1 MARRVFFS
9 FHYEKDVWRAS
20 NVRNS
25 HVVDGTSAA
34 GFQDGS
40 LWEEAKKKGEKAV
53 QKLIEDGLSGTS
65 VTCVLIGAETASRPW
80 VDYEIKRSIERG
92 SGLLGVYI
100 DQIKDSGGKVSARG
114 AIPKRLQDVGAPVYV
129 WDRDKFG
136 VWVEAAAKKAGK

>member
-25 HVVDGTSAA
+25 HVVDGTAAA

-40 LWEEAKKKGEKAV
+40 LWEEAKKKGDKAI
-53 QKLIEDGLSGTS
+53 QKLIDDGLAGTS
-65 VTCVLIGAETASRPW
+65 VTCVLIGAETASRTW
-80 VDYEIKRSIERG
+80 VDYEIKKSIERG
-92 SGLLGVYI
+92 NGLLGVYI
-100 DQIKDSGGKVSARG
+100 DQIKDKDGKTSMRG
-114 AIPKRLQDVGAPVYV
+114 AVPKRLQEAGAPVYA

-136 VWVEAAAKKAGK
+136 SWVEAAAKKAGK